1 MRSEQE
7 LSHSLLNHFLSKYS
21 ISNQSLSVI
30 VKLAYSGNVGGL
42 ALTLRQLFG
51 PPLFQLASQPGPAST
66 FWPALG
72 SALSRCLPMTP

>member
-21 ISNQSLSVI
+21 ISNQLLSVI
-30 VKLAYSGNVGGL
+30 VKLTYSGSVGGL

-51 PPLFQLASQPGPAST
+51 PPLFQLASHPAQLPPSGRS
-66 FWPALG
+66 WAAHDHG
-72 SALSRCLPMTP
+72 CLPMTP

>member
-21 ISNQSLSVI
+21 ISNQLLSVI
-30 VKLAYSGNVGGL
+30 VKLTYSGSVGGL

-51 PPLFQLASQPGPAST
+51 PPLFQLASQPGPSHPLAGLGQLTEVAAS
-66 FWPALG
+66 P
-72 SALSRCLPMTP
+72 